1 MCTAACQQVL
11 KNNGESIT
19 KVFTATLK
27 QDADKIISCFY
38 NCLKQS
44 FTKWAVVM
52 YNSYP
57 EDTMDFITNTA
68 FTDSVLLFTD
78 RAAAGKIYESN
89 ASLKTILF
97 SFYKNKVLEQL
108 QKENRL
114 AAKNKKLVLD
124 NTQELTWIPDDTN
137 TAAEKRFTT
146 LQQALAK
153 MAPADRQI
161 IIWRHLQEKNCDE
174 IATLLGITVTSA
186 TNRIYRCMQ
195 RLRHLIENIN
205 G

>member
-11 KNNGESIT
+11 KNNGKSIA
-19 KVFTATLK
+19 KVFTAPLK
-27 QDADKIISCFY
+27 QDADKIVSCFY
-38 NCLKQS
+38 NCLQQS
-44 FTKWAVVM
+44 FTKWAAVI
-52 YNSYP
+52 YSSYP
-57 EDTMDFITNTA
+57 RDTMDFITNTA

-114 AAKNKKLVLD
+114 AVKNKKLALD
-124 NTQELTWIPDDTN
+124 NAQEVTWIPDDTN
-137 TAAEKRFTT
+137 TVAEKRFTT
-146 LQQALAK
+146 LQQALAT
-153 MAPADRQI
+153 MPPADRQI
-161 IIWRHLQEKNCDE
+161 IIWRHLEEKNCDA
-174 IATLLGITVTSA
+174 IATLLGINVTSA

-195 RLRHLIENIN
+195 RLRQLIENSN